1 MADVKDDIKKYLRG
15 EMSAAEMHALEKRA
29 LNDPFLTD
37 ALEGAESINPKEFTS
52 DLIELDKRIRKDKE
66 KNAWFWPLRIAASF
80 LVITTVALLVYN
92 SFPPDQPQKLAEQK
106 TNEPPAKESSAPS
119 EEGEK
124 KADENLLSLN
134 QPKQETPFRKEK
146 QDLAKIE
153 ETPIEAPTAEE
164 APAAR
169 YGQGALVTDE
179 ITAEEESKPVTDDLR
194 EEISTTLAESKKEIA
209 VDKDEPSRSK
219 STSPV
224 STQYFTQRRAQGRV
238 TSADDG
244 SPLPGV
250 NVTVKG
256 SSIGTVTDATGNY
269 SLLLHT
275 DSTKLEFSALGKKS
289 RDVSAESNTNLDVN
303 LKEDE
308 EQLNEVVVTGFEL
321 TPTKNE
327 KTSHVSKLAEPIIG
341 RTALKKYLEA
351 NLHYP
356 NEALQRKIEGKV
368 VIEFVVLSD
377 GSLTNFRVLKGIG
390 FGCDEEVIRLIKEGS
405 AWLPTLQ
412 NNIAVREKVRIQLRF
427 KLP

>member
-1 MADVKDDIKKYLRG
+1 MADVKDDIKKYLSG

-80 LVITTVALLVYN
+80 LVITTIALLVYN
-92 SFPPDQPQKLAEQK
+92 SFPPDQSEKLAEQK
-106 TNEPPAKESSAPS
+106 TNEPPASESSARS
-119 EEGEK
+119 EADEK
-124 KADENLLSLN
+124 KEDENLLSLN
-134 QPKQETPFRKEK
+134 QPKQETPLRKEK
-146 QDLAKIE
+146 QDFSKIE
-153 ETPIEAPTAEE
+153 ETPTEALTAEE
-164 APAAR
+164 GPSAR
-169 YGQGALVTDE
+169 HGQGALVTDE
-179 ITAEEESKPVTDDLR
+179 ITAEEGEPATDDFSG
-194 EEISTTLAESKKEIA
+194 EISITQPVQLKKEIA
-209 VDKDEPSRSK
+209 IDKDESIRAK
-219 STSPV
+219 STSPA
-224 STQYFTQRRAQGRV
+224 STQYFTQRRAYGRV

-244 SPLPGV
+244 SPLPEV

-256 SSIGTVTDATGNY
+256 SSIGTVTDVTGNY
-269 SLLLHT
+269 SLPLST
-275 DSTKLEFSALGKKS
+275 DSAKLQFSALGKKS
-289 RDVSAESNTNLDVN
+289 RDVSAESNSNLDVN

-327 KTSHVSKLAEPIIG
+327 KASAISKLAEPTIG

-351 NLHYP
+351 NLRYP
-356 NEALQRKIEGKV
+356 NEARQRKIEGKV
-368 VIEFVVLSD
+368 VIEFVVLPD

-412 NNIAVREKVRIQLRF
+412 NNIAVREKVRVQLRF